1 MGDEEEKIK
10 VVVRVRDLIGRE
22 RDQLKAFTTQDS
34 ADVIQKNTKKS
45 WSFDRVFGPL
55 DNNR

>member
-10 VVVRVRDLIGRE
+10 VGGERE
-22 RDQLKAFTTQDS
+22 QLKAFTTQDS

-45 WSFDRVFGPL
+45 WSFDRVFDPL